1 MSFKEIK
8 EIDNNFKSSVIILNF
23 NAKEQKLI
31 KQILMINGIKSS
43 IYIDNKNNL
52 NTIIDILNNNIVE
65 SDKSSLRDKAII
77 FSGIPNNKV
86 NAVLEGMKK
95 LKLNNILKAV
105 VTETSINW
113 TIEELIKNLKEEKE
127 GLSEGKYKI
136 HK

>member
-86 NAVLEGMKK
+86 NSVLEGMKK
-95 LKLNNILKAV
+95 LKLSNILKAV

>member
-65 SDKSSLRDKAII
+65 NDKSSLRDKAII

>member
-65 SDKSSLRDKAII
+65 NDKSSLRDKAII

-86 NAVLEGMKK
+86 NSVLEGMKK